1 MCEFDQRPTL
11 PPGCP
16 EVFVKLV
23 NACWNPDPDLRYICV
38 NVDAPNVIGVA
49 YLARMNE
56 QCRPSSDEV
65 LSILDTVAED
75 YERSPETW
83 ENTRLRKAPGS

>member
-1 MCEFDQRPTL
+1 MENTNDHMPR
-11 PPGCP
+11 CP

-23 NACWNPDPDLRYICV
+23 NACWNPDPDLR
-38 NVDAPNVIGVA
+38 
-49 YLARMNE
+49 
-56 QCRPSSDEV
+56 PSSDQV

-83 ENTRLRKAPGS
+83 EKTRLRKTPGS